1 MQFGFHTQNGASL
14 YLPPAPS
21 NHQSQWSLN
30 YRILLLQKLF
40 LSRRHLSAQLHGGL
54 KQLIKLAE
62 QKVQKRKRGWACQNP
77 NKLHRISYKGFLVP
91 LEGKKESG
99 VFQLFRFITNYFLGT
114 LSGLCVSGCQFLT
127 NFTIRSR
134 ISPSI
139 KGNKE
144 VGRRGIERIYAEMNS
159 PEEWNLSPLLSKI
172 TKDGGNN
179 CFPLLPSHTTAW
191 CSHQLNILCL
201 LEWGNDILNSFCCYV
216 YVIFW
221 SIWGKYF

>member
-1 MQFGFHTQNGASL
+1 MQFGFHTKMEL
-14 YLPPAPS
+14 PCICPPAPS

-30 YRILLLQKLF
+30 YRILLLQKLC
-40 LSRRHLSAQLHGGL
+40 LSRRHLSGQLRGGL

-77 NKLHRISYKGFLVP
+77 NKLHRIRYKGFLVA

-99 VFQLFRFITNYFLGT
+99 LFQLFRFITNHFLDT

-139 KGNKE
+139 RGNKE
-144 VGRRGIERIYAEMNS
+144 VGRRGIECI
-159 PEEWNLSPLLSKI
+159 
-172 TKDGGNN
+172 
-179 CFPLLPSHTTAW
+179 
-191 CSHQLNILCL
+191 
-201 LEWGNDILNSFCCYV
+201 
-216 YVIFW
+216 
-221 SIWGKYF
+221 